1 MTGVF
6 PERGPRRRSPPD
18 KGDDMGRHTVRR
30 RGLKVGV
37 ERLETRAMLAAISGS
52 VQRSVDAIGLDPN
65 DPLFAGIAGV
75 TVQLRDETGAL
86 ITQQVTDSSGNYSFP
101 GVTVGRRQVSLVCPS
116 DSMGTSAQS
125 LSYTLTVGASDVTG
139 LTFAL
144 ASRSQ
149 AIVQNLFELVL
160 QRPATADEFTAAVGR
175 LDAGQP
181 VAQEL
186 GRLLQSAEFSSVVR
200 PVAGFAEAM
209 FPGVLPI
216 EVVRT
221 GGQEQR
227 LGITPAATFQGI
239 ISSQPFVAT
248 YGDTSQ
254 LSDGQYV
261 RFLYRRLLDRAPAP
275 GPFRVAVN
283 QLAAGTPRGQ
293 LAVNLVNTGAFQARD
308 NLAKQYRG
316 AITYVGMLGRE
327 ANPGEIRAFAAGDGN
342 VVQLARQLS
351 RSTEFRNLTGYTST
365 AKWDVMGMA
374 SSLDA
379 AVTPLDRLQRY
390 NPTTQNFDLPVTA
403 GSLTSTSA
411 DPRNVYFISH
421 GWAPGQSEA
430 VLLGSTPGDPLK
442 SWNANPAVPSWLF
455 QPTVQVASTGMAQT
469 IIDADPNAIV
479 VAYSWLD
486 LSATPTATTEAT
498 VNLTASGSGTT
509 LLVGDTSK
517 LSGGMT
523 VTGAGIPSG
532 TSVLGI
538 LSPTQVKLN
547 QAVTGTLAAEPV
559 VFSGVDLETTIRS
572 MLYVGQSESR
582 TQWAGL
588 MLAEAIEQALAADF
602 FGVQQGLV
610 HVMGHSHGAKVATV
624 ATVALEAAN
633 IPVSQLTLFES
644 PETGP
649 DILEPL
655 AIPGI
660 GGGQNF
666 VWKFLQELPAGT
678 ISKTPVAVGR
688 QATGG
693 TFVNNH
699 YSLTGFGA
707 AFNGYAGLGTVVD
720 VLLEPAALYNPSGGL
735 VGDLVALFPA
745 HDYPPGWYAQASL
758 QNPSAASNLLNGL
771 YWSPLINP
779 STTAGLQPTYEQF
792 QPSPLPNPGEFV
804 QRQFEVTGGAVSPTV
819 TVNSSPLAYAV
830 QPTTGTVSDT
840 GSSMTFTI
848 GASNPLSIA
857 TISFVPYAT
866 DPTDQPIG
874 TGLELDVAFSGVDA
888 GETVQL
894 VVSVHGMAVP
904 QINLSDPPLL
914 LTGST
919 GFMTIPLLTLD
930 GRTSGAGPRMAT
942 INLDVFRNQTL
953 IDGAFGTTANPVP
966 QLVFSLIGSAGA
978 TASATVTNMRQFGTP
993 G

>member
-1 MTGVF
+1 MA
-6 PERGPRRRSPPD
+6 RRR
-18 KGDDMGRHTVRR
+18 KAT
-30 RGLKVGV
+30 VGV
-37 ERLETRAMLAAISGS
+37 EQLETRAMLAAISGS
-52 VQRSVDAIGLDPN
+52 VQRSVDAVGLMPD

-75 TVQLRDETGAL
+75 TVQLRDQTGTV
-86 ITQQVTDSSGNYSFP
+86 ITQAVTDSSGNYTFP
-101 GVTVGRRQVSLVCPS
+101 GVTAGQRRVSVVLPTGL
-116 DSMGTSAQS
+116 MGTSAQS
-125 LSYTLTVGASDVTG
+125 LSYNLTVGATDVTG

-149 AIVQNLFELVL
+149 ALVQNLYELVL
-160 QRPATADEFTAAVGR
+160 QRPATADEFTAAVSR
-175 LDAGQP
+175 LDAGRP

-186 GRLLQSAEFSSVVR
+186 GRLLQSAEFSTVVR

-239 ISSQPFVAT
+239 MSSQPFVAT

-261 RFLYRRLLDRAPAP
+261 RFLYRRLLDLAPAP
-275 GPFRVAVN
+275 GPFRAAVN

-293 LAVNLVNTGAFQARD
+293 LAVNLVNSAAFQARG

-342 VVQLARQLS
+342 AVQLARQLS

-365 AKWDVMGMA
+365 ATWDVMGMA

-379 AVTPLDRLQRY
+379 AVAPLDRLQRY
-390 NPTTQNFDLPVTA
+390 NPTTQSFDLPVAA

-442 SWNANPAVPSWLF
+442 SWSANPAIPPWLF
-455 QPTVQVASTGMAQT
+455 QPTIQVASTGMAQA

-486 LSATPTATTEAT
+486 LSATPTETTEAT

-509 LLVGDTSK
+509 LLVSDTSQ
-517 LSGGMT
+517 LSAGMT
-523 VTGAGIPSG
+523 VTGSGIPSG

-572 MLYVGQSESR
+572 LLYVGQSESR
-582 TQWAGL
+582 AQWAGL

-602 FGVQQGLV
+602 FGVEQGLV

-649 DILEPL
+649 DILGPL

-666 VWKFLQELPAGT
+666 VWRFLKELPPGT

-693 TFVNNH
+693 TFVNSH

-707 AFNGYAGLGTVVD
+707 AVNGQEGLGSVVD
-720 VLLEPAALYNPSGGL
+720 VLLRPAKLYNPGGGL
-735 VGDLVALFPA
+735 PGDLAALFPA
-745 HDYPPGWYAQASL
+745 HDYPPAWYAQASL
-758 QNPSAASNLLNGL
+758 QNPFAADDVKNGL
-771 YWSPLINP
+771 YWSPLLDP
-779 STTAGLQPTYEQF
+779 VRTALLSASYDQYPQLGPAT
-792 QPSPLPNPGEFV
+792 PGEFV
-804 QRQFEVTGGAVSPTV
+804 RRQFEVTGGPVSSAV
-819 TVNSSPLAYAV
+819 TVNSAPLAYAV

-848 GASNPLSIA
+848 GASNPLSMA
-857 TISFVPYAT
+857 TISFVPYGT

-914 LTGST
+914 ASGST
-919 GFMTIPLLTLD
+919 GFVTMPLLTLD
-930 GRTSGAGPRMAT
+930 GGASGAGPRMAT
-942 INLDVFRNQTL
+942 ISLDVFRNQTI
-953 IDGAFGTTANPVP
+953 IDGAFGTAANPVP

-978 TASATVTNMRQFGTP
+978 SASATVTNMRQFGTP
-993 G
+993 T

>member
-1 MTGVF
+1 MG
-6 PERGPRRRSPPD
+6 ERTTRRRA
-18 KGDDMGRHTVRR
+18 
-30 RGLKVGV
+30 KVGV
-37 ERLETRAMLAAISGS
+37 ERLERRAMLATVSGS
-52 VQRSVDAIGLDPN
+52 VQRSVDAVGLMPD
-65 DPLFAGIAGV
+65 DPLFDGIAGV
-75 TVQLRDETGAL
+75 TVQLRDQTGAL

-101 GVTVGRRQVSLVCPS
+101 GVTAGRRQLSLICPS
-116 DSMGTSAQS
+116 NSMGTSAQS

-149 AIVQNLFELVL
+149 AIAQNLYELVL
-160 QRPATADEFTAAVGR
+160 QRSPTADELTATVSR
-175 LDAGQP
+175 LDAGRP

-186 GRLLQSAEFSSVVR
+186 GRLLQSAEFSAVVR

-239 ISSQPFVAT
+239 MSSQPFVAT
-248 YGDTSQ
+248 HGDTSQ

-261 RFLYRRLLDRAPAP
+261 RFLYRQLLGRSPAP
-275 GPFRVAVN
+275 GPFRSAVN
-283 QLAAGTPRGQ
+283 QLATGTSRGQ
-293 LAVNLVNTGAFQARD
+293 LAVNLVNTAAFQARG

-316 AITYVGMLGRE
+316 AIVYVGMLGRE

-342 VVQLARQLS
+342 AVQLARQLS
-351 RSTEFRNLTGYTST
+351 RSTAFRNLTGYTST

-390 NPTTQNFDLPVTA
+390 NPTTQKFDLPVAA

-421 GWAPGQSEA
+421 GWAPGKSEA

-442 SWNANPAVPSWLF
+442 SWAPSQQVPPWLF
-455 QPTVQVASTGMAQT
+455 DPTAQVASTGMAQT
-469 IIDADPNAIV
+469 IIDADPDAIV

-486 LSATPTATTEAT
+486 LSATPVASNELEVPLT
-498 VNLTASGSGTT
+498 VNGSGTSLT
-509 LLVGDTSK
+509 VGDTSQ
-517 LSGGMT
+517 LSVGMT
-523 VTGAGIPSG
+523 VTGNGIPDGTKVAGI
-532 TSVLGI
+532 T
-538 LSPTQVKLN
+538 SPTQVTVS
-547 QAVTGTLAAEPV
+547 QAVTGTLANVAA

-572 MLYVGQSESR
+572 LLYVGQSESR

-602 FGVQQGLV
+602 FGANKGLV
-610 HVMGHSHGAKVATV
+610 HLMGHSHGAKVATV
-624 ATVALEAAN
+624 ATVALEVAN
-633 IPVSQLTLFES
+633 VPVSQLTLFDS

-649 DILEPL
+649 SAPIPL
-655 AIPGI
+655 DIPGI

-666 VWKFLQELPAGT
+666 VWKFLQELPGGT

-693 TFVNNH
+693 TFVDSY
-699 YSLTGFGA
+699 YSATGFGA
-707 AFNGYAGLGTVVD
+707 PFNGYAGLGTVVD

-735 VGDLVALFPA
+735 VGDLGALFQS
-745 HDYPPGWYAQASL
+745 HDYPPAWYAQASL

-779 STTAGLQPTYEQF
+779 STTASLQPTYEQF

-804 QRQFEVTGGAVSPTV
+804 RRQFEVTGAAVSPTV
-819 TVNSSPLAYAV
+819 TVNDRVLAYAV
-830 QPTTGTVSDT
+830 QPTTGTVADT

-848 GASNPLSIA
+848 GASNPLSMA

-866 DPTDQPIG
+866 DPTDQPVG

-914 LTGST
+914 ASGST

-942 INLDVFRNQTL
+942 ISLDVFRNQTI

-993 G
+993 S

>member
-1 MTGVF
+1 MG
-6 PERGPRRRSPPD
+6 ERTTRWRA
-18 KGDDMGRHTVRR
+18 
-30 RGLKVGV
+30 KVGV
-37 ERLETRAMLAAISGS
+37 ERLERRAMLATVSGS
-52 VQRSVDAIGLDPN
+52 VQRSVDAVGLMPD
-65 DPLFAGIAGV
+65 DPLFDGIAGV
-75 TVQLRDETGAL
+75 TVQLRDQTGAL

-101 GVTVGRRQVSLVCPS
+101 GVTAGRRQLSLICPS
-116 DSMGTSAQS
+116 NSMGTSAQS

-149 AIVQNLFELVL
+149 AIAQNLYELVL
-160 QRPATADEFTAAVGR
+160 QRSPTADELTATVSR
-175 LDAGQP
+175 LDAGRP

-186 GRLLQSAEFSSVVR
+186 GRLLQSAEFSAVVR

-239 ISSQPFVAT
+239 MSSQPFVAT
-248 YGDTSQ
+248 HGDTSQ

-261 RFLYRRLLDRAPAP
+261 RFLYRQLLGRSPAP
-275 GPFRVAVN
+275 GPFRSAVN
-283 QLAAGTPRGQ
+283 QLATGTSRGQ
-293 LAVNLVNTGAFQARD
+293 LAVNLVNTAAFQARG

-316 AITYVGMLGRE
+316 AIVYVGMLGRE

-342 VVQLARQLS
+342 AVQLARQLS
-351 RSTEFRNLTGYTST
+351 RSTAFRNLTGYTST

-390 NPTTQNFDLPVTA
+390 NPTTQKFDLPVAA

-421 GWAPGQSEA
+421 GWAPGKSEA

-442 SWNANPAVPSWLF
+442 SWAPSQLVPPWLF
-455 QPTVQVASTGMAQT
+455 DPTAQVASTGMAQT
-469 IIDADPNAIV
+469 IIDADPDAIV

-486 LSATPTATTEAT
+486 LSATPVASNELEVPLT
-498 VNLTASGSGTT
+498 VNGSGTSLT
-509 LLVGDTSK
+509 VGDTSQ
-517 LSGGMT
+517 LSVGMT
-523 VTGAGIPSG
+523 VTGNGIPDGTKVAGI
-532 TSVLGI
+532 T
-538 LSPTQVKLN
+538 SPTQVTVS
-547 QAVTGTLAAEPV
+547 QAVTGTLANVAA

-572 MLYVGQSESR
+572 LLYVGQSESR

-588 MLAEAIEQALAADF
+588 MLAEAIEQALATDF
-602 FGVQQGLV
+602 FGAKQGLV
-610 HVMGHSHGAKVATV
+610 HLMGHSHGAKVATV
-624 ATVALEAAN
+624 ATVALKAAN
-633 IPVSQLTLFES
+633 VPVSQLTLFDS

-649 DILEPL
+649 SAPTLLD
-655 AIPGI
+655 IPGI

-666 VWKFLQELPAGT
+666 VWKFLQELPGGT
-678 ISKTPVAVGR
+678 ISKTPVTGGR
-688 QATGG
+688 LATGG
-693 TFVNNH
+693 TFVDSY
-699 YSLTGFGA
+699 YSATGFGA
-707 AFNGYAGLGTVVD
+707 PLNGYAGLGSVVD
-720 VLLEPAALYNPSGGL
+720 VLLEPAALYNPSGSL
-735 VGDLVALFPA
+735 VGDLGALFQS
-745 HDYPPGWYAQASL
+745 HDYPPAWYAQASL

-804 QRQFEVTGGAVSPTV
+804 RRQFEVTGGAVSPTV
-819 TVNSSPLAYAV
+819 TVNSSPLAYAI
-830 QPTTGTVSDT
+830 QPTTGTVADT

-848 GASNPLSIA
+848 GASNPLSMA

-866 DPTDQPIG
+866 DPTDQPVG

-904 QINLSDPPLL
+904 LLNLPPEMLS
-914 LTGST
+914 GST
-919 GFMTIPLLTLD
+919 GFMTLPLLTLD
-930 GRTSGAGPRMAT
+930 GGTSGAGPRMAT
-942 INLDVFRNQTL
+942 ISLDVFRDSTIIN
-953 IDGAFGTTANPVP
+953 GAFASAANPVP

-993 G
+993 S

>member
-1 MTGVF
+1 MG
-6 PERGPRRRSPPD
+6 ERTTRRR
-18 KGDDMGRHTVRR
+18 RA
-30 RGLKVGV
+30 KVGV
-37 ERLETRAMLAAISGS
+37 EQLERRAMLATVSGS
-52 VQRSVDAIGLDPN
+52 VQRSVDAVGLDPN
-65 DPLFAGIAGV
+65 DPLFAGIPGV
-75 TVQLRDETGAL
+75 TVQLRDPAGTLLA
-86 ITQQVTDSSGNYSFP
+86 QQVTGSSGNYSFP
-101 GVTVGRRQVSLVCPS
+101 GVTTGRREVSVVLPAGFL
-116 DSMGTSAQS
+116 GTSAQS
-125 LSYTLTVGASDVTG
+125 LSYDLTVGATDVTG

-144 ASRSQ
+144 ASRNQ
-149 AIVQNLFELVL
+149 AIAQNLYELVL
-160 QRPATADEFTAAVGR
+160 QRPPTADELAASVSR
-175 LDAGQP
+175 LNGGP
-181 VAQEL
+181 VAEEF
-186 GRLLQSAEFSSVVR
+186 GRLLQSAEFGSVIR
-200 PVAGFAEAM
+200 PVAGFTDAM

-216 EVVRT
+216 EIVRAS
-221 GGQEQR
+221 GQQQR
-227 LGITPAATFQGI
+227 LGVTPAATFQGI
-239 ISSQPFVAT
+239 MSSQPFVAT
-248 YGDTSQ
+248 HGDTSR
-254 LSDGQYV
+254 LANGDYV
-261 RFLYRRLLDRAPAP
+261 RFLYRQLLGRSPAP
-275 GPFRVAVN
+275 GPFRSAVN
-283 QLAAGTPRGQ
+283 QLAAGTSRGQ
-293 LAVNLVNTGAFQARD
+293 LALNLVNTSAFQGRG
-308 NLAKQYRG
+308 NLTKQYRG
-316 AITYVGMLGRE
+316 AITYAAMLGRE

-342 VVQLARQLS
+342 AVQLARQLS
-351 RSTEFRNLTGYTST
+351 RSATFRNLTGYTST
-365 AKWDVMGMA
+365 ATWDVMAMA
-374 SSLDA
+374 SSLSPS
-379 AVTPLDRLQRY
+379 VSPLSRLQRY
-390 NPTTQNFDLPVTA
+390 NPTTQAFDLPVAA
-403 GSLTSTSA
+403 GSLASTA
-411 DPRNVYFISH
+411 AAPKNVYFISH
-421 GWAPGQSEA
+421 GWAPGKTEA
-430 VLLGSTPGDPLK
+430 VLLGSDPGDPLK
-442 SWNANPAVPSWLF
+442 SWAPSQLVPPWLF
-455 QPTVQVASTGMAQT
+455 DPTAQVASTGMAQT
-469 IIDADPNAIV
+469 IIDADPAAIV
-479 VAYSWLD
+479 IASSWLD
-486 LSATPTATTEAT
+486 LSATPVASTEAT

-509 LLVGDTSK
+509 LLVSDTSQ
-517 LSGGMT
+517 LSAGMT

-572 MLYVGQSESR
+572 LLYVGQSESR

-588 MLAEAIEQALAADF
+588 MLAEASEQALAADF

-624 ATVALEAAN
+624 ATVALEAAD

-649 DILEPL
+649 DILVPL

-666 VWKFLQELPAGT
+666 VWRFLQELQPGT

-720 VLLEPAALYNPSGGL
+720 VLLEPAALYNPSGSL
-735 VGDLVALFPA
+735 VGDLGALYQS
-745 HDYPPGWYAQASL
+745 HDYPPAWYAQASL

-804 QRQFEVTGGAVSPTV
+804 RRQFEVTGGAVSPTV
-819 TVNSSPLAYAV
+819 TVNSSPLAYAI
-830 QPTTGTVSDT
+830 QPTTGTVADT

-848 GASNPLSIA
+848 GASNPLSMA

-866 DPTDQPIG
+866 DPTDRPIG

-914 LTGST
+914 ASGST
-919 GFMTIPLLTLD
+919 GFMTLPLLTLD
-930 GRTSGAGPRMAT
+930 GGTSGAGPRMAT
-942 INLDVFRNQTL
+942 ISLDVFRNQT
-953 IDGAFGTTANPVP
+953 IINGAFASAANPVP

-993 G
+993 S

>member
-1 MTGVF
+1 MT
-6 PERGPRRRSPPD
+6 RRR
-18 KGDDMGRHTVRR
+18 RAR
-30 RGLKVGV
+30 VGV

-52 VQRSVDAIGLDPN
+52 VQRSVDAIGLMPD
-65 DPLFAGIAGV
+65 DPLFAGIPGV
-75 TVQLRDETGAL
+75 TVQLRDQAGTL
-86 ITQQVTDSSGNYSFP
+86 ITQQVTNSSGNYTFP
-101 GVTVGRRQVSLVCPS
+101 GVTAGQRRVSVVLPTGL
-116 DSMGTSAQS
+116 MGTSAQS
-125 LSYTLTVGASDVTG
+125 LSYNLTVGATDVTG

-149 AIVQNLFELVL
+149 AIAQNLHELVL
-160 QRPATADEFTAAVGR
+160 QRAPTADELTASVSR
-175 LDAGQP
+175 LDAGRP

-221 GGQEQR
+221 SGQEQR

-239 ISSQPFVAT
+239 MSSQPFVKA

-275 GPFRVAVN
+275 GPFRSAVN
-283 QLAAGTPRGQ
+283 QLAAGKSRGQ
-293 LAVNLVNTGAFQARD
+293 LALDLVNTAAFQARG

-316 AITYVGMLGRE
+316 AITYAGMLGRE

-342 VVQLARQLS
+342 AVQLARQLS
-351 RSTEFRNLTGYTST
+351 RSIEFRNLTGYTST

-390 NPTTQNFDLPVTA
+390 NPTTQKFDLPVA
-403 GSLTSTSA
+403 ARSLASTSA
-411 DPRNVYFISH
+411 DPKNVYFISH
-421 GWAPGQSEA
+421 GWAPGKSEA

-442 SWNANPAVPSWLF
+442 SWAPSQQVPPWLF
-455 QPTVQVASTGMAQT
+455 DPTAQVASTGMAQT
-469 IIDADPNAIV
+469 IVDADPDAIV

-486 LSATPTATTEAT
+486 LSATPTAAIELEVPLT
-498 VNLTASGSGTT
+498 VNGSGTSLT
-509 LLVGDTSK
+509 VGDTSQ
-517 LSGGMT
+517 LSVGMT
-523 VTGAGIPSG
+523 VTGNGIPDGTKVSG
-532 TSVLGI
+532 IT
-538 LSPTQVKLN
+538 SPTQVTVS
-547 QAVTGTLAAEPV
+547 QAVTGTLANVPA
-559 VFSGVDLETTIRS
+559 VFSGVDLESTIRAL
-572 MLYVGQSESR
+572 LYVGQSESR

-588 MLAEAIEQALAADF
+588 MLAEAIEQALATDF
-602 FGVQQGLV
+602 FGAKQGLV
-610 HVMGHSHGAKVATV
+610 HLMGHSHGAKVATV

-633 IPVSQLTLFES
+633 VPVSQLTLFDS

-649 DILEPL
+649 SAPIPL
-655 AIPGI
+655 DVPGI

-666 VWKFLQELPAGT
+666 VWKFLQELPTGT

-693 TFVNNH
+693 TFVDNH
-699 YSLTGFGA
+699 YSNSGFGA
-707 AFNGYAGLGTVVD
+707 PINGFTGLGSVVD
-720 VLLEPAALYNPSGGL
+720 VMLRPDSLYNPRGASDIPGALG
-735 VGDLVALFPA
+735 ALFPS
-745 HDYPPGWYAQASL
+745 HSYPPAWYAQASL
-758 QNPSAASNLLNGL
+758 QNPSAASNLKNGL
-771 YWSPLINP
+771 YWSPLIDRT
-779 STTAGLQPTYEQF
+779 SATGLSASYEQF
-792 QPSPLPNPGEFV
+792 RPLLPNPGEFV
-804 QRQFEVTGGAVSPTV
+804 RRQFEVTGGAVSPTV
-819 TVNSSPLAYAV
+819 TVNDRALAYAV
-830 QPTTGTVSDT
+830 QPTTGTVADT

-848 GASNPLSIA
+848 GASNPLSMA

-866 DPTDQPIG
+866 DPTDQPVG

-904 QINLSDPPLL
+904 LLNLPPEMLS
-914 LTGST
+914 GST
-919 GFMTIPLLTLD
+919 GFMTLPLLTLD
-930 GRTSGAGPRMAT
+930 GGTSGAGPRMAT
-942 INLDVFRNQTL
+942 ISLDVFRDSTIIN
-953 IDGAFGTTANPVP
+953 GAFASAANPVP

-993 G
+993 S